1 MIVGIIGCGAMGSE
15 ICRALSGDS
24 FPGEL
29 LLLDRHLDRAQHLA
43 DISAAATAVA
53 SLQQIVEGSDLVVEC
68 ASVQAARDIALSVL
82 KKGKGLMILSV
93 GALVDADFRQSI
105 YEAAR
110 ANKCCVYIPS
120 GAIGG
125 IDALLAAS
133 QGAINRVTLTTT
145 KPSKGLETAPYVLD
159 NDVNLTHPGLIFEG
173 TADEAI
179 AGFPQNIN
187 VSATLALAGVGFE
200 KTIVRIAVDPSYTH
214 NVHVVEVEG
223 EFGTFTA
230 RFENVPTEN
239 KRTSKLAAYSAVAT
253 LKRIIYPVKLGT

>member
-15 ICRALSGDS
+15 ICRALNGDS

-82 KKGKGLMILSV
+82 KKGKGLMVLSV

-145 KPSKGLETAPYVLD
+145 KPSKGLETAPYVLE
-159 NDVNLTHPGLIFEG
+159 NDVNLTRSGLIFEG

>member
-24 FPGEL
+24 FPGKL

-43 DISAAATAVA
+43 DISAAATAV
-53 SLQQIVEGSDLVVEC
+53 SSVQQIVEGSDLVVEC

-145 KPSKGLETAPYVLD
+145 KPSRGLETAPYVLE
-159 NDVNLTHPGLIFEG
+159 NDVNLTRSGLIFEG

-253 LKRIIYPVKLGT
+253 LKRIIDPVKLGT

>member
-1 MIVGIIGCGAMGSE
+1 MIIGIIGCGVIGSE
-15 ICRALSGDS
+15 ICRALSGEN

-29 LLLDRHLDRAQHLA
+29 LLFDRHLDRAQHLA
-43 DISAAATAVA
+43 DINPTASAVA
-53 SLQQIVEGSDLVVEC
+53 SLHQILDGSDLVVEC
-68 ASVQAARDIALSVL
+68 ASAQAAHDIALSVL
-82 KKGKGLMILSV
+82 KKGKDLMILSV
-93 GALVDADFRQSI
+93 GALVDADFRQTI
-105 YEAAR
+105 HEAAR
-110 ANKCCVYIPS
+110 ANKCRVYVPS

-133 QGAINRVTLTTT
+133 QRPINRVALTTT
-145 KPSKGLETAPYVLD
+145 KPPTGLETAPYVLE
-159 NDVNLTHPGLIFEG
+159 NDVNLTRSGLIFEG

-179 AGFPQNIN
+179 KGFPQNIN
-187 VSATLALAGVGFE
+187 VSAMLALAGVGFE
-200 KTIVRIAVDPSYTH
+200 KTIVRIAVDPTYTY

-253 LKRIIYPVKLGT
+253 LKRIIDPVKLGT

>member
-1 MIVGIIGCGAMGSE
+1 MGSE

-145 KPSKGLETAPYVLD
+145 KPSKGLETAPYVLE
-159 NDVNLTHPGLIFEG
+159 NDVNLTRSGLIFEG

>member
-15 ICRALSGDS
+15 ICRALNGDS

-53 SLQQIVEGSDLVVEC
+53 SLQQIVDGSDLVVEC
-68 ASVQAARDIALSVL
+68 ASVQAVRDIALSVL
-82 KKGKGLMILSV
+82 KKGKDLMILSV

-145 KPSKGLETAPYVLD
+145 KPSKGLETAPYVLE
-159 NDVNLTHPGLIFEG
+159 NDVNLTRSGLIFEG

-200 KTIVRIAVDPSYTH
+200 KTIVRIAVDPTSTH
-214 NVHVVEVEG
+214 NVHVIEVEG

>member
-1 MIVGIIGCGAMGSE
+1 MIIGIVGCGAMGSE
-15 ICRALSGDS
+15 ICRSLSGDS

-53 SLQQIVEGSDLVVEC
+53 SLQQIVDGSDLVVEC

-82 KKGKGLMILSV
+82 KKGKDLMILSV
-93 GALVDADFRQSI
+93 GALVDADFRHRI
-105 YEAAR
+105 FEAAR
-110 ANKCCVYIPS
+110 ANKCDVYIPS

-145 KPSKGLETAPYVLD
+145 KPPKGLETAPYVLN
-159 NDVNLTHPGLIFEG
+159 NDVNLTRPGPIFEG

-200 KTIVRIAVDPSYTH
+200 KTIVRIAVDPTYTR
-214 NVHVVEVEG
+214 NVHLVDVEG

-253 LKRIIYPVKLGT
+253 LKRIIDPVKLGT

>member
-24 FPGEL
+24 FPGKL

-145 KPSKGLETAPYVLD
+145 KPSKGLETAPYVLE
-159 NDVNLTHPGLIFEG
+159 NDVNLTRSGLIFEG

-200 KTIVRIAVDPSYTH
+200 KTIVRIAVDPTSTH
-214 NVHVVEVEG
+214 NVHVIEVEG

>member
-53 SLQQIVEGSDLVVEC
+53 SLQQIVDGSDLVVEC
-68 ASVQAARDIALSVL
+68 ASVQAVRDIALSVL
-82 KKGKGLMILSV
+82 KKGKDLMVLSV

-120 GAIGG
+120 GAIG
-125 IDALLAAS
+125 A
-133 QGAINRVTLTTT
+133 
-145 KPSKGLETAPYVLD
+145 
-159 NDVNLTHPGLIFEG
+159 LTHFLLHRREQSIG
-173 TADEAI
+173 
-179 AGFPQNIN
+179 
-187 VSATLALAGVGFE
+187 
-200 KTIVRIAVDPSYTH
+200 
-214 NVHVVEVEG
+214 
-223 EFGTFTA
+223 
-230 RFENVPTEN
+230 
-239 KRTSKLAAYSAVAT
+239 
-253 LKRIIYPVKLGT
+253 

>member
-15 ICRALSGDS
+15 ICRALSGDR

-145 KPSKGLETAPYVLD
+145 KPSKGLETAPYVLE
-159 NDVNLTHPGLIFEG
+159 NDVNLTRSGLIFEG

>member
-82 KKGKGLMILSV
+82 KKGKDLMVLSV

-145 KPSKGLETAPYVLD
+145 KPSRGLETAPYVLE
-159 NDVNLTHPGLIFEG
+159 NDVNLTRSGLIFEG

-200 KTIVRIAVDPSYTH
+200 KTIVRIAVDPTSTH
-214 NVHVVEVEG
+214 NVHVIEVEG

>member
-1 MIVGIIGCGAMGSE
+1 MIVGIIGCGAMGNE

-82 KKGKGLMILSV
+82 KKGKDLMVLSV

-145 KPSKGLETAPYVLD
+145 KPSKGLETAPYVLE
-159 NDVNLTHPGLIFEG
+159 NDVNLTLPGLIFEG
-173 TADEAI
+173 TANEAI

-253 LKRIIYPVKLGT
+253 LKRIIDPVKLGT

>member
-1 MIVGIIGCGAMGSE
+1 
-15 ICRALSGDS
+15 
-24 FPGEL
+24 
-29 LLLDRHLDRAQHLA
+29 
-43 DISAAATAVA
+43 
-53 SLQQIVEGSDLVVEC
+53 
-68 ASVQAARDIALSVL
+68 
-82 KKGKGLMILSV
+82 
-93 GALVDADFRQSI
+93 
-105 YEAAR
+105 
-110 ANKCCVYIPS
+110 
-120 GAIGG
+120 
-125 IDALLAAS
+125 
-133 QGAINRVTLTTT
+133 VTLTTT

-200 KTIVRIAVDPSYTH
+200 KTIVRIAVDPTSTH
-214 NVHVVEVEG
+214 NVHVIEVEG

>member
-145 KPSKGLETAPYVLD
+145 KPSKGLETAPYVLE
-159 NDVNLTHPGLIFEG
+159 NDVNLTRSGLIFEG

-200 KTIVRIAVDPSYTH
+200 KTIVRIAVDPTSTH
-214 NVHVVEVEG
+214 NVHVIEVEG

>member
-15 ICRALSGDS
+15 ICRALSGDR

-145 KPSKGLETAPYVLD
+145 KPSKGLETAPYVLE
-159 NDVNLTHPGLIFEG
+159 NDVNLTRSGLIFEG

-200 KTIVRIAVDPSYTH
+200 KTIVRIAVDPTSTH
-214 NVHVVEVEG
+214 NVHVIEVEG

>member
-43 DISAAATAVA
+43 DISTATAVA

-82 KKGKGLMILSV
+82 KKGKDLMVLSV

-145 KPSKGLETAPYVLD
+145 KPSKGLETAPYVLE
-159 NDVNLTHPGLIFEG
+159 NDVNLTRSGLIFEG

-200 KTIVRIAVDPSYTH
+200 KTIVRIAVDPTSTH
-214 NVHVVEVEG
+214 NVHVIEVEG

>member
-145 KPSKGLETAPYVLD
+145 KPSKGLETAPYVLE
-159 NDVNLTHPGLIFEG
+159 NDVNLTRSGLIFEG

>member
-15 ICRALSGDS
+15 ICRALNGDS

-82 KKGKGLMILSV
+82 KKGKDLMVLSV

-145 KPSKGLETAPYVLD
+145 KPSKGLETAPYVLE
-159 NDVNLTHPGLIFEG
+159 NDVNLTRSGLIFEG

-200 KTIVRIAVDPSYTH
+200 KTIVRIAVDPTSTH
-214 NVHVVEVEG
+214 NVHVIEVEG

>member
-82 KKGKGLMILSV
+82 KKGKDLMVLSV

-145 KPSKGLETAPYVLD
+145 KPSKGLETAPYVLE
-159 NDVNLTHPGLIFEG
+159 NDVNLTRSGLIFEG

>member
-1 MIVGIIGCGAMGSE
+1 MIIGIIGCGVIGSE
-15 ICRALSGDS
+15 ICRALSGES

-29 LLLDRHLDRAQHLA
+29 LLFDRHLYRAQHLA

-53 SLQQIVEGSDLVVEC
+53 SLQQILDGSDLVVEC
-68 ASVQAARDIALSVL
+68 ASVQAAHDIALSIL
-82 KKGKGLMILSV
+82 KKGKDLMILSV
-93 GALVDADFRQSI
+93 GALVDADFRLSI
-105 YEAAR
+105 HEAAR
-110 ANKCCVYIPS
+110 ANKCSVYIPS

-145 KPSKGLETAPYVLD
+145 KPFKGLETAPYVLE
-159 NDVNLTHPGLIFEG
+159 NDVNLTRSGLIFEG

-230 RFENVPTEN
+230 RFKNVPTEN

-253 LKRIIYPVKLGT
+253 LKRIIDPVKLGT

>member
-1 MIVGIIGCGAMGSE
+1 MIVGIIGCGAMGGE

-24 FPGEL
+24 FPGKL

-145 KPSKGLETAPYVLD
+145 KPSKGLETAPYVLE
-159 NDVNLTHPGLIFEG
+159 NDVNLTRSGLIFEG

-214 NVHVVEVEG
+214 KVEG

>member
-105 YEAAR
+105 TEAAR

-145 KPSKGLETAPYVLD
+145 KPSKGLETAPYVLE
-159 NDVNLTHPGLIFEG
+159 NDVNLTRSGLIFEG

-253 LKRIIYPVKLGT
+253 LKRIIDPVKLGT

>member
-24 FPGEL
+24 FSGEL

-68 ASVQAARDIALSVL
+68 ASVQAARDIALTVL
-82 KKGKGLMILSV
+82 KKGKDLMILSV

-145 KPSKGLETAPYVLD
+145 KPSKGLETAPYVLE
-159 NDVNLTHPGLIFEG
+159 NDVNLTRSGLIFEG

-200 KTIVRIAVDPSYTH
+200 KTIVRIAVDPTSTH
-214 NVHVVEVEG
+214 NVHVIEVEG

>member
-15 ICRALSGDS
+15 ICRALNGDS

-53 SLQQIVEGSDLVVEC
+53 SLQQIVDGSDLVVEC
-68 ASVQAARDIALSVL
+68 ASVQAVRDIALSVL
-82 KKGKGLMILSV
+82 KKGKDLMILSV

-125 IDALLAAS
+125 IDALLGAS

-145 KPSKGLETAPYVLD
+145 KPSKGLETAPYVLE
-159 NDVNLTHPGLIFEG
+159 NDVNLTRSGLIFEG

-200 KTIVRIAVDPSYTH
+200 KTIVRIAVDPTSTH
-214 NVHVVEVEG
+214 NVHVIEVEG

>member
-15 ICRALSGDS
+15 ICRALNGDS

-82 KKGKGLMILSV
+82 KKGKDLMVLSV

-145 KPSKGLETAPYVLD
+145 KPSKGLETAPYVLE
-159 NDVNLTHPGLIFEG
+159 NDVNLTRSGLIFEG

>member
-82 KKGKGLMILSV
+82 KKGKDLMVLSV

-125 IDALLAAS
+125 IDALLGAS

-145 KPSKGLETAPYVLD
+145 KPSKGLETAPYVLE
-159 NDVNLTHPGLIFEG
+159 NDVNLTRSGLIFEG

>member
-82 KKGKGLMILSV
+82 KKGKDLMVLSV

-145 KPSKGLETAPYVLD
+145 KPSKGLETAPYVLE
-159 NDVNLTHPGLIFEG
+159 NDVNLTRSGLIFEG

-200 KTIVRIAVDPSYTH
+200 KTIVRIAVDPTSTH
-214 NVHVVEVEG
+214 NVHVIEVEG